1 MDIFQ
6 TIILSLIQGLSE
18 FLPISSSAHLILA
31 SKLSDWPDQGLGFDV
46 VVHLGTLSA
55 IIYYYRSLIRNLSID
70 FFYSVIKTQS
80 VGQSNLAWGV
90 LLGTIPVGLAGIL
103 LRDFVELN
111 LRSVEVI
118 AYATIIFGLLLGLA
132 SWINSRKDIPREM
145 VNWVDV
151 AFIGAMQ
158 ALALVPG
165 TSRSGIT
172 ITAGLLVGLSK
183 KASTQFA
190 FLLSIPV
197 ISISS
202 LLIIVEIYNRSEK
215 FVDLPLMILG
225 FFIAALSSY
234 FTIVFF
240 IKLLDKIGM
249 MPFVVYRIIL
259 GVMLLAF

>member
-31 SKLSDWPDQGLGFDV
+31 SKLSDWPDHGLGFDV

-70 FFYSVIKTQS
+70 FFYSVIKKQS

-118 AYATIIFGLLLGLA
+118 AYATIILA
-132 SWINSRKDIPREM
+132 CY
-145 VNWVDV
+145 WV
-151 AFIGAMQ
+151 
-158 ALALVPG
+158 
-165 TSRSGIT
+165 
-172 ITAGLLVGLSK
+172 
-183 KASTQFA
+183 
-190 FLLSIPV
+190 
-197 ISISS
+197 
-202 LLIIVEIYNRSEK
+202 
-215 FVDLPLMILG
+215 
-225 FFIAALSSY
+225 
-234 FTIVFF
+234 
-240 IKLLDKIGM
+240 
-249 MPFVVYRIIL
+249 
-259 GVMLLAF
+259 